1 MREWLGVACFAS
13 AFFFGTAT
21 WAADVQSVQGDLS
34 INQGQGFQA
43 VNGRLDANVG
53 DSVMVGPGGSATV
66 SYPDGCQVPVQP
78 GAVTT
83 IAPLSPCASASFAQG
98 YTYNPQDTVVT
109 SYIVGGI
116 IAASIA
122 GLAIA
127 IVTHKNSTAS
137 KPISP

>member
-1 MREWLGVACFAS
+1 MREWLGAACFAS

-21 WAADVQSVQGDLS
+21 WAADIQSVQGDLS
-34 INQGQGFQA
+34 VNQGQGFQA
-43 VNGRLDANVG
+43 VNGRLDADVG
-53 DSVMVGPGGSATV
+53 DSVMVGPNGSATV
-66 SYPDGCQVPVQP
+66 SYPDGCQVTVQP

-83 IAPLSPCASASFAQG
+83 VAPLSPCAAGSFAQG

-127 IVTHKNSTAS
+127 IVVTRSRSTTS
-137 KPISP
+137 PISP